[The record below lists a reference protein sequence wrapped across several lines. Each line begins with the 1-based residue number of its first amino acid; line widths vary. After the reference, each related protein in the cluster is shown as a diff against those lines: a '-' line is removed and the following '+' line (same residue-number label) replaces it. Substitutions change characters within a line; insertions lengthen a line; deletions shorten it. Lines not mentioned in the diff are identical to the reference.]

1 MNVEAKVQRIEANS
15 AREEQRRQ
23 AAESRRSLATMSDQE
38 RMMHNN
44 LVWQDW
50 QRSLED
56 EKRKEEKRKKF
67 IELERQTE
75 EEK

>member
-15 AREEQRRQ
+15 AREEHRRQ
-23 AAESRRSLATMSDQE
+23 AAESRQSLATMSDQE